1 MQATQTASAA
11 MLRRRCL
18 PTGPGIRLRRI
29 GFGALLRCR
38 TPPLH
43 RPGAAPGKKR
53 KGRLRCRE
61 KPSHQALAAMVERL
75 HDEAP
80 LLPLLRVSASR
91 HHFSAQELRKREA
104 LCLCVVSCP
113 KTRLGA
119 TPENFGASPQCLS
132 PSRALWDTPWKYCL
146 SASIWIE
153 TDLTNRSGLCD
164 SATPPKEAIEAT
176 GYALKIHYT

>member
-132 PSRALWDTPWKYCL
+132 PSRALWTLLGSIVCPQ
-146 SASIWIE
+146 ASGSKRTSLIGVACV
-153 TDLTNRSGLCD
+153 TVQLRQRKPSKRPGML
-164 SATPPKEAIEAT
+164 
-176 GYALKIHYT
+176 